1 MSKMQ
6 SPGAEEFIKQVQEVI
21 DKTNELMTICP
32 NIKKYNSTNQLNI
45 LAKKLETLPEADLE
59 AAHDTFM
66 DLGGFTELSS
76 SITDVIEKVKIA
88 ATVKPCENI
97 KTATMEPS
105 ENTKALI
112 SQVIQSDCSLGD
124 CGEGPSQVQIDNL
137 KIAVAAADLAT
148 AIAQATADTLGIFV
162 ITEFASKIAQAVAS
176 GLDVVGKT
184 LSLTVSILEREA
196 NIVAECEDAAV
207 KRLLL
212 NMCNTINIINSKVD
226 LVLAKLEIID
236 RKLDE
241 LIKLAKEIKAV
252 VDEILLHQ
260 IEEALSECKMLI
272 ALSLPEYAFGS
283 ITKVQGIVEK
293 LIYNSKLAGL
303 TVANAEAYWRQGSY
317 ALSKDQYEKAL
328 QWFMLSYKQLQTKNV
343 CAVPC
348 PSDPCGENNKLC

>member
-1 MSKMQ
+1 MDKMENP
-6 SPGAEEFIKQVQEVI
+6 SAEEFIKQVQEVI

-32 NIKKYNSTNQLNI
+32 NIKKQNATNSLNI
-45 LAKKLETLPEADLE
+45 LAKKLETLPKAELE

-66 DLGGFTELSS
+66 EMGGFTELSS
-76 SITDVIEKVKIA
+76 SLSQVIEKVKIA
-88 ATVKPCENI
+88 VTV
-97 KTATMEPS
+97 APS
-105 ENTKALI
+105 EKTKTLTV
-112 SQVIQSDCSLGD
+112 QVTQSDCSLGD
-124 CGEGPSQVQIDNL
+124 CGEGPSQLQIDNL

-148 AIAQATADTLGIFV
+148 AIAQATADTLAIFI

-184 LSLTVSILEREA
+184 LSLTVAILEREA

-207 KRLLL
+207 KRLLV
-212 NMCNTINIINSKVD
+212 NMCNTINIINNKVD
-226 LVLAKLEIID
+226 MVLAKLEIID

-260 IEEALSECKMLI
+260 IEDALSDCEKLI

-283 ITKVQGIVEK
+283 ITKVQSIVEK

-317 ALSKDQYEKAL
+317 ALSKEQYEKAL
-328 QWFMLSYKQLQTKNV
+328 QWFMLSYKQLQSKNV
-343 CAVPC
+343 CEVPC
-348 PSDPCGENNKLC
+348 SSDPCGEENKIC